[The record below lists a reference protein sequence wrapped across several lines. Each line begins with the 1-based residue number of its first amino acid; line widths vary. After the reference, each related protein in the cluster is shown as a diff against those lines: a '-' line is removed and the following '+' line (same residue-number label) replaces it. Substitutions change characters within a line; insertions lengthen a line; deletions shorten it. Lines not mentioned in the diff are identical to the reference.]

1 MSASDVSPSIA
12 LTSPASETLR
22 SASVL
27 TGVDAASQ
35 RAAWLRREGL
45 YAVHDGDGLPYWR
58 VSAEPF
64 WLTPED
70 AAFLER
76 LGPVLLAFYRSLNR
90 LYYHS
95 LKTPG
100 LRWVADYLDQ
110 GKPQSVIDYGRMR
123 RVRDQLPLIIRPDL
137 FVTDQGWVASEL
149 DAVPGGF
156 GLTAALQALYA
167 DAAPLVGGGDGIV
180 RELAAAI
187 GKHARL
193 AIVVSDESADYRPE
207 MRFVAK
213 VLEGVGLSARAVTPS
228 EIVFYEDG
236 LVINAPGGPARV
248 DVLYR
253 FFELFDLKNVPK
265 SELLFYAAKKGTV
278 RFTPPA
284 KAFLEEKLAMALWHH
299 PGLRSWWRDDV
310 GAQTADALTA
320 LFPGTWIL
328 DPAPVPPHATIAGF
342 TLGGRPIRHWLD
354 VADATQRE
362 RRLVIKPSG
371 FSPLAWGG
379 RGVVVGHD
387 EPSSAW
393 RRAIETALDAF
404 PVTPYV
410 VQDFHVARRD
420 EVSFLD
426 EPTGTIRPMS
436 GRTRLSPY
444 YVVSGEETRLGGVL
458 ATTCALDKKII
469 HGMRDAVLAPCAVR
483 PSPVTRG
490 AQT

>member
-1 MSASDVSPSIA
+1 
-12 LTSPASETLR
+12 LTAQASETVGPI
-22 SASVL
+22 SAL
-27 TGVDAASQ
+27 PGADAVSRRVQ
-35 RAAWLRREGL
+35 WLRREGL
-45 YAVHDGDGLPYWR
+45 YAVHDGDGLPQWR

-64 WLTPED
+64 GLAPED
-70 AAFLER
+70 VAFLER
-76 LGPVLLAFYRSLNR
+76 LGPILLAFYQSFNR

-95 LKTPG
+95 LKTPAF
-100 LRWVADYLDQ
+100 RWVAAYLDQ
-110 GKPQSVIDYGRMR
+110 GKPQSVVEYGRMR

-149 DAVPGGF
+149 DALPGGF
-156 GLTAALQALYA
+156 GLTAAFQALYA
-167 DAAPLVGGGDGIV
+167 EAAPLVGGSDGIA

-187 GKHARL
+187 GEHARV

-207 MRFVAK
+207 MRFMARA
-213 VLEGVGLSARAVTPS
+213 LDAVGLCARAVTPT
-228 EIVFYEDG
+228 EIMFREDG
-236 LVINAPGGPARV
+236 LFLDAPGGPERI

-265 SELLFYAAKKGTV
+265 SELLLYAAKKDAV

-299 PGLRSWWRDDV
+299 PALRSWWRDDV
-310 GAQTADALTA
+310 GAQTADALDA

-342 TLGGRPIRHWLD
+342 ALGGRPVRHWLD

-362 RRLVIKPSG
+362 RRLVVKPSG

-387 EPSSAW
+387 EPAAAW
-393 RRAIETALDAF
+393 RQALEAALNAF
-404 PVTPYV
+404 PVTPHVLQEFY
-410 VQDFHVARRD
+410 VARRD
-420 EVSFLD
+420 EVAYFD
-426 EPTGTIRPMS
+426 ESTGTIRPMS

-444 YVVSGEETRLGGVL
+444 YVVSGQEARLGGVL
-458 ATTCALDKKII
+458 ATTCALDKKVI

-483 PSPVTRG
+483 PGPLTRG
-490 AQT
+490 V

>member
-1 MSASDVSPSIA
+1 MTAPAGEIVGPISAS
-12 LTSPASETLR
+12 
-22 SASVL
+22 
-27 TGVDAASQ
+27 TGVDAASR
-35 RAAWLRREGL
+35 RAHWLRSEGL
-45 YAVHDGDGLPYWR
+45 YAVHEGDGLPRWR

-64 WLTPED
+64 WLTPEE

-76 LGPVLLAFYRSLNR
+76 LGPVLLAFYQSLNR

-95 LKTPG
+95 LKTPA
-100 LRWVADYLDQ
+100 LRWAADYLDQ
-110 GKPQSVIDYGRMR
+110 GKPQPVIEYGRMR
-123 RVRDQLPLIIRPDL
+123 RVRDQLPVIIRPDL
-137 FVTDQGWVASEL
+137 FVTDHGWVASEL

-156 GLTAALQALYA
+156 GLTAALQTLYA
-167 DAAPLVGGGDGIV
+167 EAGPLVGGDGIA
-180 RELAAAI
+180 RELAAAF
-187 GKHARL
+187 GGDARV

-207 MRFVAK
+207 MRFM
-213 VLEGVGLSARAVTPS
+213 ARALESMGPWARTVTPS
-228 EIVFYEDG
+228 EIIFHEDG
-236 LVINAPGGPARV
+236 LFIDAPTGSERV

-265 SELLFYAAKKGTV
+265 SELFLYAAKKGTV

-299 PGLRSWWRDDV
+299 PALRAWWRDDV

-328 DPAPVPPHATIAGF
+328 DPSPVPPHATIAGF

-354 VADATQRE
+354 LADATQRE

-371 FSPLAWGG
+371 FSALAWGG

-387 EPSSAW
+387 EPAPAW
-393 RRAIETALDAF
+393 RRAVESALAAF
-404 PVTPYV
+404 SATPHV

-420 EVSFLD
+420 EVAYFD
-426 EPTGTIRPMS
+426 EAAGTIRPMS

-444 YVVSGEETRLGGVL
+444 YLVSGEEARLGGVL

-483 PSPVTRG
+483 PVPLIPGVTR
-490 AQT
+490 

>member
-1 MSASDVSPSIA
+1 MFPKIA
-12 LTSPASETLR
+12 LISPASETFG
-22 SASVL
+22 SASAL
-27 TGVDAASQ
+27 TGVEAASQ
-35 RAAWLRREGL
+35 RVKWLRREGL
-45 YAVHDGDGLPYWR
+45 YAVQDGDGLPHWR

-76 LGPVLLAFYRSLNR
+76 LGPVLLAFYQSLNR

-95 LKTPG
+95 LKTPA

-110 GKPQSVIDYGRMR
+110 GKPQSVIEHGRMR
-123 RVRDQLPLIIRPDL
+123 RVRDQLPLIMRPDL
-137 FVTDQGWVASEL
+137 FVTDHGWIASEL

-156 GLTAALQALYA
+156 GLTAAFQALYA
-167 DAAPLVGGGDGIV
+167 DAAPLVGGGDGIA

-187 GKHARL
+187 GTDARV
-193 AIVVSDESADYRPE
+193 AIVVSDESAAYRPE
-207 MRFVAK
+207 MRFMARA
-213 VLEGVGLSARAVTPS
+213 LEGVGLSAHALTPS
-228 EIVFYEDG
+228 EIVFHEDG
-236 LVINAPGGPARV
+236 LVTDSPAGSARI

-265 SELLFYAAKKGTV
+265 SDLFLYAAKKGTV

-299 PGLRSWWRDDV
+299 PGLRAWWRDDV

-320 LFPGTWIL
+320 VFPGTWIL
-328 DPAPVPPHATIAGF
+328 DPTPVPPHATIAGF

-354 VADATQRE
+354 AADATQRE

-371 FSPLAWGG
+371 FSALAWGG

-393 RRAIETALDAF
+393 RRTIETALDAF
-404 PVTPYV
+404 PSTPYV

-426 EPTGTIRPMS
+426 EPAGTIRPMS

-444 YVVSGEETRLGGVL
+444 YVVSGEDARLAGVL

-483 PSPVTRG
+483 PLPLTPGV
-490 AQT
+490 QT